1 MKIGFIGHGSM
12 AKALAS
18 KWQGRH
24 ALFFGGRST
33 ERAAAAAAEFGAGSG
48 TAAEAAAFGEV
59 VVLATRHED
68 VFDAIEAAGGAA
80 AFSGKIVLDIN
91 NPVSI
96 ETFLPTRTD
105 GRSLTEAI
113 AAALPDAGVAKAF
126 NMAQAAVW
134 SREDMRWDGRV
145 LTVPFTAEGEAA
157 ERVART
163 LIADTGAEP
172 LLIGGH
178 AFAYQLEAGAAMV
191 IKQLFAG
198 ADPRTV
204 LTLIRPEQKPI

>member
-12 AKALAS
+12 AGALSS
-18 KWQGRH
+18 KWKDKH
-24 ALFFGGRST
+24 ALFFGGRSA
-33 ERAAAAAAEFGAGSG
+33 ERAAAAAAPYGAGGG

-68 VFDAIEAAGGAA
+68 VFDAIEAAGGAP
-80 AFSGKIVLDIN
+80 AFAGKVVLDIN

-113 AAALPDAGVAKAF
+113 AEALPGAQLAKAF
-126 NMAQAAVW
+126 NMAQAKVW
-134 SREDMRWDGRV
+134 SRADMRWDGRV

-157 ERVART
+157 EAAART
-163 LIADTGAEP
+163 LIEDTGAEP

-198 ADPRTV
+198 GDAMTV
-204 LTLIRPEQKPI
+204 LTLVRPERKPI